1 MQIFLIGFMGSGK
14 TTIGENLAARLDLP
28 FTDSDSWIEEK
39 EERSISEIFAQEGE
53 AYFRSLERECIL
65 QLDTESRIIACGGGL
80 PCFNGLI
87 DGLKKKGI
95 VIFLETGV
103 ATILE
108 NLGDQ
113 QIVRPLLHG
122 MSREEM
128 EQTTSRLLELRQETY
143 RQAHHRILTDGKSVE
158 SITTGIIELLH
169 L

>member
-39 EERSISEIFAQEGE
+39 QGRSISEIFAQEGE

-65 QLDTESRIIACGGGL
+65 QLDTEGRIIACGGGL
-80 PCFNGLI
+80 PCFNGLV
-87 DGLKKKGI
+87 DELKKKGI

-128 EQTTSRLLELRQETY
+128 EQTTSRLLELRQEIY
-143 RQAHHRILTDGKSVE
+143 RQAHHCILTDGKSVE